1 MTENSNEHMDAIVS
15 DGIAFIR
22 AITTAY
28 GSDEGMKLWD
38 TIANTL
44 DPAIKGKI
52 FFSMLTG
59 THEDRVTLSGA
70 VAGTNKINCIKIIR
84 QYTGLGLVESKN
96 AYEDAGDYG
105 SKVTL
110 KVDPKN
116 RRAMIDELRQNG
128 MIVS

>member
-1 MTENSNEHMDAIVS
+1 MTDISTEHMDAVIS
-15 DGIAFIR
+15 DGIAFLR
-22 AITTAY
+22 SITTAY

-38 TIANTL
+38 TIASTL
-44 DPAIKGKI
+44 DPNIKGKI
-52 FFSMLTG
+52 FFSMLTN

-84 QYTGLGLVESKN
+84 QYTGLGLAEAKN
-96 AYEDAGDYG
+96 AYENAGDYG
-105 SKVTL
+105 SKVVL

-116 RRAMIDELRQNG
+116 RREFIDELRQNG